1 MVFGFTR
8 CLQKEIQIRLS
19 VLGRFGGRV
28 FFTVPLVYRLRFT
41 VYVAANKSPYEK
53 SADIR
58 CDIRGFFKYAD
69 YRLNFPFLHL
79 AAA

>member
-1 MVFGFTR
+1 MSRDIKIETSMKVSTIMAQAPEN
-8 CLQKEIQIRLS
+8 C
-19 VLGRFGGRV
+19 
-28 FFTVPLVYRLRFT
+28 VP
-41 VYVAANKSPYEK
+41 VAANKSPYEK